1 MFLTLSS
8 ASKGAGIEV
17 EFKSDYLMIFSTH
30 LKYIAPPP
38 GGLNIWG
45 LRGMGL
51 ECKTPV
57 QLEKNKKLE

>member
-45 LRGMGL
+45 LGGDGVGMQNP
-51 ECKTPV
+51 CST
-57 QLEKNKKLE
+57 

>member
-30 LKYIAPPP
+30 LKYIAPPL
-38 GGLNIWG
+38 GG
-45 LRGMGL
+45 
-51 ECKTPV
+51 
-57 QLEKNKKLE
+57 

>member
-30 LKYIAPPP
+30 LKYIAPPWGAKYLGT
-38 GGLNIWG
+38 GGGWG
-45 LRGMGL
+45 WNAKPLFNL
-51 ECKTPV
+51 
-57 QLEKNKKLE
+57 KNKKLE

>member
-30 LKYIAPPP
+30 LKYFAPPP
-38 GGLNIWG
+38 WGAKYLGTGGDG
-45 LRGMGL
+45 VGMQ
-51 ECKTPV
+51 TPCST
-57 QLEKNKKLE
+57 